1 MKRFLLVLCW
11 LVSIHTLYSQVTF
24 SDTIYQFRRENDVLY
39 GTATNY
45 AGNEEQM
52 FLDLYKPIGDN
63 NLNRP
68 LLVLV
73 HGGAW
78 VAGSRNE
85 QEIQLLAK
93 WYAKFGYVVASVSYR
108 LGFHPSI
115 GNGSNTLTCPLVT
128 VESNCVYPAD
138 SAEMVRAL
146 YRAMQDVKGAV
157 RFLKGRAAEDSVC
170 ISNVFLAGVSAGGFN
185 ALAAAMLD
193 VDSEKP
199 NLAGSLSLAPGPA
212 TTLDYCHNY
221 FNPQGSNISLSRPDL
236 GSIDG
241 EIALN
246 GFNSRVKGIANYY
259 GGMMENLLELSNGTL
274 PALYLFHQTNDVVVA
289 CNYTRLLGEFS
300 FGCLAPLGF
309 LGCQQIWNTPR
320 AYGSCG
326 IQTLIENNNYPIQF
340 TADIVQNGGPNCLA
354 DPPGH
359 SLLSIYQRAKNA
371 ATFFAPLITE
381 DSSCFTTGVNNV
393 KQSFSIQPNP
403 TTNRFSVLSP
413 DTPVSLHVFNL
424 EGRLV
429 YAASQEALEAN
440 MFQVDHLSVGI
451 YYITLQQ
458 KNGAKFTLKLMKISP

>member
-1 MKRFLLVLCW
+1 MKRFLLMLYW
-11 LVSIHTLYSQVTF
+11 LVSTHALISQVAF
-24 SDTIYQFRRENDVLY
+24 SDTVYQFRRENDITY

-45 AGNEEQM
+45 AGNEVSL

-63 NLNRP
+63 NLHRP

-78 VAGSRNE
+78 IAGSRNE
-85 QEIQLLAK
+85 QEIQQLAK

-115 GNGSNTLTCPLVT
+115 GNGSNTATCPLVT

-146 YRAMQDVKGAV
+146 YRAMQDVKGAI

-170 ISNVFLAGVSAGGFN
+170 TSNVFLAGVSAGGFN
-185 ALAAAMLD
+185 ALAAALLD
-193 VDSEKP
+193 VEAEKP
-199 NLAGSLSLAPGPA
+199 ILAGSLSPAPGPA
-212 TTLDYCHNY
+212 TTLNYCHNY
-221 FNPQGSNISLSRPDL
+221 FNLQGASINLNRPDL
-236 GSIDG
+236 GNIDG

-246 GFNSRVKGIANYY
+246 GFNSKVKGVANYY
-259 GGMMENLLELSNGTL
+259 GGLLENLLELSNGPT

-309 LGCQQIWNTPR
+309 LGCQHIWNTPR

-326 IQTLIENNNYPIQF
+326 IETLIENNNYPIQF
-340 TADIVQNGGPNCLA
+340 TADIIQNGGPNCLA

-371 ATFFAPLITE
+371 ATFFSPLITE
-381 DSSCFTTGVNNV
+381 DSSCLVTDVNSV
-393 KQSFSIQPNP
+393 QHSFSIQPNP
-403 TTNRFSVLSP
+403 TNDWFSILSS
-413 DTPVSLHVFNL
+413 DSPVSLQIFNL
-424 EGRLV
+424 EGRMV
-429 YAASQEALEAN
+429 YTANQEALELN
-440 MFQVDHLSVGI
+440 RFHLDHLPIGF
-451 YYITLQQ
+451 YYITIEQ
-458 KNGAKFTLKLMKISP
+458 KTGTKATQKLMKISH

>member
-1 MKRFLLVLCW
+1 MKRILLLLYW
-11 LVSIHTLYSQVTF
+11 FVSIQQLFSQVTF
-24 SDTIYQFRRENDVLY
+24 SDTIYQFRRENDILY
-39 GTATNY
+39 GTAINY

-78 VAGSRNE
+78 IAGSRNE

-108 LGFHPSI
+108 LGFHPST
-115 GNGSNTLTCPLVT
+115 GNGSNTATCPLVT
-128 VESNCVYPAD
+128 AESNCVYPAD

-146 YRAMQDVKGAV
+146 YRAMQDVKGAI
-157 RFLKGRAAEDSVC
+157 RYLKGRAVEDSVC
-170 ISNVFLAGVSAGGFN
+170 VSNVFLAGVSAGGFN

-199 NLAGSLSLAPGPA
+199 NLAGSLSPAPGPA
-212 TTLDYCHNY
+212 TTLGYCHNY
-221 FNPQGSNISLSRPDL
+221 FNLQGSNISLSRPDL

-259 GGMMENLLELSNGTL
+259 GGMMENLLELSNGPL

-326 IQTLIENNNYPIQF
+326 IQALIVNNNYPIQF

-371 ATFFAPLITE
+371 ATFFAPLIAE
-381 DSSCFTTGVNNV
+381 DSSCLTTGVNNV
-393 KQSFSIQPNP
+393 QRSFSIQPNP
-403 TTNRFSVLSP
+403 TTNWFSVLSSDAP
-413 DTPVSLHVFNL
+413 ASLHVFNL
-424 EGRLV
+424 EGRMV
-429 YAASQEALEAN
+429 FAASQEALEAN
-440 MFQVDHLSVGI
+440 TFQVDHLLAGV

-458 KNGAKFTLKLMKISP
+458 KNGAKFTQKLLKISP

>member
-1 MKRFLLVLCW
+1 MKRFLLVLYW
-11 LVSIHTLYSQVTF
+11 FVSMHTLFSQVTF
-24 SDTIYQFRRENDVLY
+24 SDTIYQFRRENDILY

-45 AGNEEQM
+45 AGNEVPL

-73 HGGAW
+73 HGGSW
-78 VAGSRNE
+78 IAGNRNE

-108 LGFHPSI
+108 LGFHPST
-115 GNGSNTLTCPLVT
+115 GNGSNILTCPLVT

-146 YRAMQDVKGAV
+146 YRAMQDVKGAI
-157 RFLKGRAAEDSVC
+157 RYLKGRAIEDSVC
-170 ISNVFLAGVSAGGFN
+170 TSNVFLAGVSAGGFN

-199 NLAGSLSLAPGPA
+199 NLAGSLSPATGPA
-212 TTLDYCHNY
+212 TTLGYCHNY
-221 FNPQGSNISLSRPDL
+221 FNLQGSNISLSRPDL
-236 GSIDG
+236 GNIDG

-259 GGMMENLLELSNGTL
+259 GGMMENLLQLSNGPL

-326 IQTLIENNNYPIQF
+326 IQTLIETNNYPILF
-340 TADIVQNGGPNCLA
+340 TDDIVQNGGPNCLA

-381 DSSCFTTGVNNV
+381 DSSCYTTEVSNV
-393 KQSFSIQPNP
+393 QHSFSIQPNP
-403 TTNRFSVLSP
+403 TSNRFSILSSEL
-413 DTPVSLHVFNL
+413 PVSLQIFNFD
-424 EGRLV
+424 GRLV
-429 YAASQEALEAN
+429 YAGNQEALSAN
-440 MFQVDHLSVGI
+440 NFQVDHLPAGI
-451 YYITLQQ
+451 YHISLQQ
-458 KNGAKFTLKLMKISP
+458 KSGAKVTQKLMKISP